1 MTIYRQGDVLLIKA
15 KAIPAAAKPVPREQG
30 RVILAHGEVTNHC
43 HALHSA
49 AVTFFRPDDMPTGS
63 VGGWLEVR
71 ETAQLVHEEHS
82 TITLPPG
89 IYRLARQVEEMPDAV
104 RQVAD

>member
-1 MTIYRQGDVLLIKA
+1 MTNYRQGDVLLIKA
-15 KAIPAAAKPVPREQG
+15 KAIPAEAKAQPRP
-30 RVILAHGEVTNHC
+30 ILAYGEVTGHHHRIAN
-43 HALHSA
+43 ATSA
-49 AVTFFRPDDMPTGS
+49 TFFRPDDMPAGS

-71 ETAQLVHEEHS
+71 ETADLVHEEHS

-89 IYRLARQVEEMPDAV
+89 LYRLARQVEETPEAV